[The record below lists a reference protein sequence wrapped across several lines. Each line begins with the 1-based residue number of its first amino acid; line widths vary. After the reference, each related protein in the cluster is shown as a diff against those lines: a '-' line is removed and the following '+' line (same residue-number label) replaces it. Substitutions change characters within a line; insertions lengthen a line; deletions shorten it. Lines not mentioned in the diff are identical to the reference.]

1 MSSYE
6 ESYLGQIRPLV
17 GEREIIITAAR
28 AVIRDQEDRI
38 LFIRRRD
45 NGLWAMPA
53 GCQELGESIFDCLK
67 REVKEEAGLEV
78 ISAAPMAIYS
88 QLSIVTAYGDPYQL
102 FLVQFLVDEW
112 SGELVTE
119 TDETVD
125 ARFFDLDELPE
136 EMPDFYR
143 QVLEDL
149 QRVCLWNCAQVEL
162 TKGSNPC
169 KVCCK
174 P

>member
-1 MSSYE
+1 MSGYE
-6 ESYLGQIRPLV
+6 ESYMGQIRQLV
-17 GEREIIITAAR
+17 GKREIIITAAR
-28 AVIRDQEDRI
+28 AVIHDQEGRV

-53 GCQELGESIFDCLK
+53 GGQELGESIFDCLK

-78 ISAAPMAIYS
+78 ISATPMAIYS
-88 QLSIVTAYGDPYQL
+88 QLPIVTTYGDPYQL

-143 QVLEDL
+143 KVLGDL
-149 QRVCLWNCAQVEL
+149 QKYDGNLIIE
-162 TKGSNPC
+162 
-169 KVCCK
+169 
-174 P
+174 

>member
-6 ESYLGQIRPLV
+6 ESYLGQIRRLV
-17 GEREIIITAAR
+17 GKREIIITAAR
-28 AVIRDQEDRI
+28 AVIRDQEGRI

-53 GCQELGESIFDCLK
+53 GSQELGESIFDCLK
-67 REVKEEAGLEV
+67 REVKEEVGLEV
-78 ISAAPMAIYS
+78 ISATPMVVYS
-88 QLSIVTAYGDPYQL
+88 QLPIVTTYGDPYQL
-102 FLVQFLVDEW
+102 FLIQFLVDEW

-125 ARFFDLDELPE
+125 ARFFNFDELPE

-143 QVLEDL
+143 QVLRDL
-149 QRVCLWNCAQVEL
+149 QKYDGNLIV
-162 TKGSNPC
+162 K
-169 KVCCK
+169 
-174 P
+174 